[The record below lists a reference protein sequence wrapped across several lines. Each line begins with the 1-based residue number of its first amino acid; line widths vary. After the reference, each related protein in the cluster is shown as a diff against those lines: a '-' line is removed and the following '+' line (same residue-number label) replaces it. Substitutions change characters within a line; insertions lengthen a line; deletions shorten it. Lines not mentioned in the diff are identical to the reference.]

1 MSVNYREDEITGNEA
16 WQTEF
21 KYLSNRA
28 CRMCGC
34 FDTVRYKH
42 EERQYVEV

>member
-1 MSVNYREDEITGNEA
+1 MSVKYREDELTGNGA

-21 KYLSNRA
+21 TFEYLSNRA

-34 FDTVRYKH
+34 FDTVR
-42 EERQYVEV
+42 